1 MKIHYLNL
9 KGEEKM
15 LDGIVHLQ
23 NVDNQTFH
31 ALTKS
36 GRELSLHVDRIEGI
50 ADMVELSERVE
61 QLESE
66 NFSLRARLE
75 KAVELKA
82 KVGDIIYMPWIYDG
96 IFDIASLLITGI
108 YFKNDKF
115 HYITNLESD
124 SAIYLSK
131 YKYGIFQ
138 NEDFNNIVF
147 TNCSEAE
154 SCLAELKGEKG

>member
-75 KAVELKA
+75 KAVNKRVVANMLA
-82 KVGDIIYMPWIYDG
+82 KY
-96 IFDIASLLITGI
+96 FDCPCNFSPIDEEM
-108 YFKNDKF
+108 FDFCNECCNDNVICWEKV
-115 HYITNLESD
+115 IEKSN
-124 SAIYLSK
+124 A
-131 YKYGIFQ
+131 
-138 NEDFNNIVF
+138 
-147 TNCSEAE
+147 EAR
-154 SCLAELKGEKG
+154 LAELKGEEKNG